1 VNDTCSCH
9 DSAVR
14 QAEVSSVVS
23 DRKKARAAA
32 LAYPGARTVVR
43 ASDARIMQ
51 GRANGFEEN
60 VMPPTALYV
69 GIDVAKAQL
78 DVAVRPTGDRWAIP
92 NTEAGLQDV
101 LARLAPLQ
109 PTLVLVDAAGGLEL
123 PLVAALAA
131 ADLAV
136 VVVNP
141 RQVRDFAKATG
152 QLAKTDTLDARALA
166 HFAEAVRPIPRPLP
180 DAATR
185 ALTALLA
192 RRQQVMAMLVAEKN
206 RLSLAAPA
214 IRPRLQAH
222 ITWLEGE
229 LQALDQDVGGTLRR
243 SPVWREKEDL
253 LRSVPGVGPQLARTL
268 LAHLPEL
275 GTLDRKPLAA
285 LVGVA
290 PFNRDSGTLRGKRT
304 VWGGR
309 ARVRVPLYMAALVAS
324 RHNPVIRAF
333 YHRLCAKG
341 KPKKVA
347 LTACMRKLLTILNAI
362 VKHRSRWHGS
372 IPQASSS

>member
-1 VNDTCSCH
+1 
-9 DSAVR
+9 
-14 QAEVSSVVS
+14 
-23 DRKKARAAA
+23 
-32 LAYPGARTVVR
+32 
-43 ASDARIMQ
+43 
-51 GRANGFEEN
+51 
-60 VMPPTALYV
+60 MPPTALYV

-92 NTEAGLQDV
+92 NTEAGRQDV
-101 LARLAPLQ
+101 LARLAPLR
-109 PTLVLVDAAGGLEL
+109 PTLVLVDASGGLEL

-131 ADLAV
+131 ADLPV

-152 QLAKTDTLDARALA
+152 QLAKTETLDARALA
-166 HFAEAVRPIPRPLP
+166 HFAEAVRPLPRPLP
-180 DAATR
+180 DAATQ

-192 RRQQVMAMLVAEKN
+192 RRQQVVAMLVAEKN
-206 RLSLAAPA
+206 RLGLAAPA

-333 YHRLCAKG
+333 YQRLCAKG

-347 LTACMRKLLTILNAI
+347 LTACMRKLLTILNAL
-362 VKHRSRWHGS
+362 VKHRSRWHGI
-372 IPQASSS
+372 IPQASRS